1 MAWTLRTG
9 RRRTASVADAAA
21 LILIASG
28 VTAGCYR
35 LLGMHDSVAIVV
47 FVSTWLL
54 GAVSRVGALRR
65 GHYQPLK
72 INKQN
77 GHAMGLMIAAGTL
90 PWFALAWLRAA
101 YPWLPVWDPLKFPM
115 VVQACGIV
123 LATVAFAKPCIQRV
137 WTYRPGSRE
146 FSLLID
152 GLVPASAIF
161 LVSGSPF
168 VGFVSCLWLSLL
180 LQKETGVT
188 AFISDQAIEMPAPRV
203 MIGVEPVLVPTA

>member
-9 RRRTASVADAAA
+9 RRGTASVADAAA
-21 LILIASG
+21 LVLIASG

-35 LLGMHDSVAIVV
+35 LLSMHDSVAIVV

-101 YPWLPVWDPLKFPM
+101 YPWVPVWDPLKFPM

-137 WTYRPGSRE
+137 GIYRPGSRD

-152 GLVPASAIF
+152 GFVPASAIF

-168 VGFVSCLWLSLL
+168 VGFVSCLWLTLL
-180 LQKETGVT
+180 LKKETGVT
-188 AFISDQAIEMPAPRV
+188 AFIADQAIETPAPQV
-203 MIGVEPVLVPTA
+203 ALGPQPVLLPAT